1 MSVIFQLFH
10 AEDLK
15 QLTPTQLEDLKQIVR
30 QEVINSRDT
39 LLNASLAIANHIN
52 RRHMQG
58 LLPASYPTAAGPPS
72 AVNISQLSATNLDQR
87 TFDRLRERAREV
99 FQQLTGDPPTGPSNP
114 LNSPNLTSAPL
125 LNQLLN
131 QADLNKLDALDA
143 TAGTS
148 GRTILG
154 WALTCELANFNGY
167 EAFEQIKQKAE
178 EAFMNFMQTNGKG
191 VQRPKGPDTPYSPF
205 YPGNALYHDRSGPN
219 P

>member
-30 QEVINSRDT
+30 QEVINSQDT

-87 TFDRLRERAREV
+87 TFDRLRERVREV
-99 FQQLTGDPPTGPSNP
+99 FQQLTGDLPTGPSNP
-114 LNSPNLTSAPL
+114 LNSTNLTSAPL
-125 LNQLLN
+125 LDQLLN
-131 QADLNKLDALDA
+131 EADLSKLDALDA

-148 GRTILG
+148 GRTILA
-154 WALTCELANFNGY
+154 WALTCELANFNAY
-167 EAFEQIKQKAE
+167 EAFEQIKQKTD
-178 EAFMNFMQTNGKG
+178 EAFMNFMQANGKG
-191 VQRPKGPDTPYSPF
+191 AQRPIGPDTPYSPF
-205 YPGNALYHDRSGPN
+205 YPGSALYHYRSGPN